1 MKIAS
6 ISIADYCEATTGMP
20 HDAERLYFRMIL
32 KMLSREGGLPDDD
45 AENARIFGYDR
56 RVFSRLKAK
65 LIAWPDA
72 IYVEDGLLKNARV
85 ENDIADF
92 KTRRSEA
99 VENGRKGGLAKAEV
113 SKKSGESPAEVS
125 QKSTRI
131 PHTTNNEIN
140 EIAVASPSPSPSPEE
155 EKPPNPRK
163 RGKPAISKIEVL
175 EAFEAYN
182 ATALRCGLPQASK
195 LTPDRERKIG
205 ARLNDFGLEG
215 WHHALANIERSS
227 FLTGEKGFRA
237 DLDFMTQAKSF
248 GKLHDGGYGNGRHVA
263 LPVDPMEIDAKAQ
276 AMQRRVEEMRRATA
290 EALAMT
296 EAFHA

>member
-1 MKIAS
+1 
-6 ISIADYCEATTGMP
+6 MP

-92 KTRRSEA
+92 KARRSEA

-113 SKKSGESPAEVS
+113 SKKSGRSPAEVS
-125 QKSTRI
+125 QKSPRI
-131 PHTTNNEIN
+131 SHTTNNEIN

-155 EKPPNPRK
+155 ENPPFIPPLIE
-163 RGKPAISKIEVL
+163 KPANRPGMAFWSQAMNPEPPDEHKTVSLTEDGRIVL
-175 EAFEAYN
+175 HNGTRARWLAKFGSEERLDL
-182 ATALRCGLPQASK
+182 AL
-195 LTPDRERKIG
+195 
-205 ARLNDFGLEG
+205 
-215 WHHALANIERSS
+215 
-227 FLTGEKGFRA
+227 
-237 DLDFMTQAKSF
+237 TQAAGWVQPHSSRPLQAQVEAQLARAASDKLDRDVRYQIAAKS
-248 GKLHDGGYGNGRHVA
+248 K
-263 LPVDPMEIDAKAQ
+263 AKSEKPKI
-276 AMQRRVEEMRRATA
+276 RNWS
-290 EALAMT
+290 
-296 EAFHA
+296 

>member
-1 MKIAS
+1 
-6 ISIADYCEATTGMP
+6 MP

-65 LIAWPDA
+65 LIAWPNA

-92 KTRRSEA
+92 KARRSEA

-140 EIAVASPSPSPSPEE
+140 EIAVASPSPSPSPSPEE
-155 EKPPNPRK
+155 ENPPFIPPLIE
-163 RGKPAISKIEVL
+163 KPADRPGMAFWSRAMNPEPPDEHKTVSLTEDGRIVL
-175 EAFEAYN
+175 HNGTRARWLAKFGSEERLDL
-182 ATALRCGLPQASK
+182 AL
-195 LTPDRERKIG
+195 
-205 ARLNDFGLEG
+205 
-215 WHHALANIERSS
+215 
-227 FLTGEKGFRA
+227 
-237 DLDFMTQAKSF
+237 TQAAGWVQPHSSRPLQAQVEAQLARAASDKLDRDVRYQIAAKS
-248 GKLHDGGYGNGRHVA
+248 K
-263 LPVDPMEIDAKAQ
+263 AKSEKPKI
-276 AMQRRVEEMRRATA
+276 RNWS
-290 EALAMT
+290 
-296 EAFHA
+296 